1 MEQRLWESW
10 VVTQISAATVSFLAS
25 SLMIIMMARSKKH
38 SPSRQGHG
46 AANVESSA
54 FLSSS
59 PYHRIIF
66 GISFSDVLQS
76 LSIALGSFAPPSNV
90 PQALWGIGNKSTCAL
105 DGLMFTVG
113 STSTALYAFFLSF
126 FCLCKVKWSMTND
139 DFFKRFEWKSHAI
152 IIMYNVIIGFLGLSK
167 KAFNP
172 RVSGNICV
180 IAPLPVGCLQEPEI
194 YGECDETMLKYV
206 WILSFTCHAIVTLIS
221 LLGII
226 TCMLMVCWHVM
237 ITTNIAGDRSASS
250 IVRRCRM
257 EIFIQAGLYVFG
269 YFLTNIVVWIEVI
282 HLASTKEEM
291 GNFAKLVSAATFP
304 LGGLF
309 NILIYSRPKVLLF
322 RKRHPRYSWIRAF
335 ILVVKSG
342 GVVPMVPVEN
352 DVYVES
358 ISIDSQK
365 WGDFASIKT
374 PDLNE
379 GNCVLSSGIIDN
391 GHGSN
396 DQSVGRQYYGMPIL
410 VESDTLAERNF
421 KVENFVNID
430 ESSQRNAEFDNSLQL
445 SSGMDTIEEE
455 ECETSAT
462 GRS

>member
-1 MEQRLWESW
+1 M
-10 VVTQISAATVSFLAS
+10 SFVAS
-25 SLMIIMMARSKKH
+25 LLMIIMIARSKQ
-38 SPSRQGHG
+38 SSRSRQGVG
-46 AANVESSA
+46 AANVEPSA

-66 GISFSDVLQS
+66 GISFSDLLQS

-90 PQALWGIGNKSTCAL
+90 PQALWGIGNKLTCAL

-113 STSTALYAFFLSF
+113 STSTALYAFLLSF

-139 DFFKRFEWKSHAI
+139 DFSKQFEWRSHSIIIVYNAI
-152 IIMYNVIIGFLGLSK
+152 IGCVGLAT

-180 IAPLPVGCLQEPEI
+180 IAPLPVGCIQEPEI
-194 YGECDETMLKYV
+194 YGECDATMLKYV

-237 ITTNIAGDRSASS
+237 ITTNIAGNRSASS

-257 EIFIQAGLYVFG
+257 EFFIQAGLYVFVF
-269 YFLTNIVVWIEVI
+269 FLTNIVVWIDYIYLV
-282 HLASTKEEM
+282 STKEET
-291 GNFAKLVSAATFP
+291 GNFAKLVSAAIFP

-322 RKRHPRYSWIRAF
+322 RKRHPRCSWIRAF

-352 DVYVES
+352 DVDAESSNVES
-358 ISIDSQK
+358 HNWCDFISIR
-365 WGDFASIKT
+365 T
-374 PDLNE
+374 PDANE
-379 GNCVLSSGIIDN
+379 GNCVLSSGIIDK
-391 GHGSN
+391 GHDSDDEN
-396 DQSVGRQYYGMPIL
+396 VVRRYYGMTTL
-410 VESDTLAERNF
+410 VASNALAERNF
-421 KVENFVNID
+421 KVESFENRNNSSERDAEEDCQID
-430 ESSQRNAEFDNSLQL
+430 DSLQL
-445 SSGMDTIEEE
+445 FSRMQTIEEE
-455 ECETSAT
+455 GENYGTVS
-462 GRS
+462 